1 MKNYKLIFIVFV
13 LISYYII
20 GLPTQIIAQTND
32 GDQLRLE
39 GLELAKGVDLTDTYR
54 VGTIFAGEVFNAN
67 DIKIGRWTAML
78 SHRGTENIEV
88 CGGRGDIVTMRL
100 TIKFDSG
107 EKLVLGMI
115 DLSGEDD
122 VFWDNIYNGPPCAL
136 GGLVCESCGKQDL
149 QTATCDESSDSEYSD
164 LATVNDI
171 YLKPKLGSTINIKS
185 AILHDGRLCHY
196 YPVIPRVSAWLK
208 INK

>member
-1 MKNYKLIFIVFV
+1 MKNNKLKFIVLVF
-13 LISYYII
+13 ISVFIF
-20 GLPTQIIAQTND
+20 GLPTQILAQKSD
-32 GDQLRLE
+32 DQLRLE
-39 GLELAKGVDLTDTYR
+39 GFELAKGVDITDTYR

-136 GGLVCESCGKQDL
+136 GGLVCESSPFIL
-149 QTATCDESSDSEYSD
+149 EMPLWAIPSIVVSFPPFFET
-164 LATVNDI
+164 
-171 YLKPKLGSTINIKS
+171 S
-185 AILHDGRLCHY
+185 AISSMVCSPSPMTTMSKSLRNFSG
-196 YPVIPRVSAWLK
+196 
-208 INK
+208 